1 MTIIFMSFFT
11 LSLAALAASNFWLSE
26 WSNDSKDPAKAES
39 NKYYRL
45 TVYLVLGLLQC
56 KILILNFITNPL
68 SNVKNFD
75 L

>member
-1 MTIIFMSFFT
+1 MTIIFLTFFT

-26 WSNDSKDPAKAES
+26 WSNDSEDPVKAEN

-56 KILILNFITNPL
+56 NHLFCI
-68 SNVKNFD
+68 SA
-75 L
+75 